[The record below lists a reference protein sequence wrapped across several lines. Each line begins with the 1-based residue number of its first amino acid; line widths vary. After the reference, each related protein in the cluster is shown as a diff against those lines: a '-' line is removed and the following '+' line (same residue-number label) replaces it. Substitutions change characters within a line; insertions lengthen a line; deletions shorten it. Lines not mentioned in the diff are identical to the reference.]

1 MAGVACRNNDQRRY
15 SRVIPVSTTIRST
28 TGTAPI
34 TFDRIG
40 PDKIQITTEDGASQE
55 YWIADLRRA
64 VNDEI
69 Y

>member
-1 MAGVACRNNDQRRY
+1 M
-15 SRVIPVSTTIRST
+15 IPMSTTIRST

-34 TFDRIG
+34 TFDRIS
-40 PDKIQITTEDGASQE
+40 PDKVQITTEDGASQE
-55 YWIADLRRA
+55 YWLAEVRTA